1 MSITG
6 YFFYYL
12 VLVWISLMV
21 ITITYYKHAF
31 KYWSQR
37 GVDGPEPTVIFGNG
51 WDVANGS
58 KTMGELWKKIY
69 LELKSKGLR
78 HGGGYFMAKPMYTVV
93 SLDLVKAIMQTDYQ
107 YFNSHG
113 TYVNEKVDPLSINI
127 FNLDGN
133 RWKEIRTKITPT
145 FTTGKIKMMFNTM
158 VECSILLEELLQ
170 ESESDNPVEIR
181 NVMSRF
187 TIDTIGS
194 SAFGIETNTMKDP
207 NSEFRKH
214 GLMMFNMNPVEAMR
228 QFCVI
233 FTPHW
238 LLRAINFSTIN
249 SKIRKFFYYMAVDT
263 IKYREEHNIVRND
276 FMHLMVQ
283 MKNGKFVDDKG
294 EKTKGRLTMNEV
306 AAQCFFFFLA
316 GFETSSTTI
325 CFASYELALHKEIQD
340 RARHE
345 IKEVLKKYNNEITYD
360 ALMEMHYLE
369 TVIYETLRKYPPLQF
384 LLRKCTDNYKVPD
397 SNIVIEK
404 GMVTIIPVLGL
415 HFDPEY
421 YPDPEKFDPERF
433 NAENKKTIP
442 QFAWLPFGE
451 GPRICLGLR
460 FGMVQVK
467 IGLISLLKNYE
478 FTLHEKTI
486 SPIVYTKTSVLASA
500 KGGIWLNLRKIH

>member
-1 MSITG
+1 
-6 YFFYYL
+6 
-12 VLVWISLMV
+12 
-21 ITITYYKHAF
+21 
-31 KYWSQR
+31 
-37 GVDGPEPTVIFGNG
+37 
-51 WDVANGS
+51 
-58 KTMGELWKKIY
+58 
-69 LELKSKGLR
+69 
-78 HGGGYFMAKPMYTVV
+78 
-93 SLDLVKAIMQTDYQ
+93 
-107 YFNSHG
+107 
-113 TYVNEKVDPLSINI
+113 
-127 FNLDGN
+127 
-133 RWKEIRTKITPT
+133 
-145 FTTGKIKMMFNTM
+145 
-158 VECSILLEELLQ
+158 
-170 ESESDNPVEIR
+170 
-181 NVMSRF
+181 
-187 TIDTIGS
+187 
-194 SAFGIETNTMKDP
+194 
-207 NSEFRKH
+207 
-214 GLMMFNMNPVEAMR
+214 
-228 QFCVI
+228 
-233 FTPHW
+233 
-238 LLRAINFSTIN
+238 
-249 SKIRKFFYYMAVDT
+249 
-263 IKYREEHNIVRND
+263 
-276 FMHLMVQ
+276 
-283 MKNGKFVDDKG
+283 
-294 EKTKGRLTMNEV
+294 MNEV